1 MKKTRC
7 ILFFLWLFALTQISV
22 AQSRKNGKSF
32 FVCGDSKVILVDY
45 YKSRDSVPE
54 IVWTWDAHLAK
65 DLPAGYHAKFNSI
78 DDCKPL
84 KKGKQ
89 VLVSSSS
96 GAVAL
101 VNRKDGKV
109 LFYASVPNAHSIARI
124 PGNRLVVAASTAK
137 DGNKIILFDAR
148 HGEIPLFSDSL
159 YSAHGLV
166 WHKKRQSLF
175 ALGYA
180 QLREYKIA
188 DYHNLRLINQWT
200 IPGIGGHDLQLARDH
215 KNLFVTEHGG
225 SWIFDVKSQ
234 QFKKIAGFPDRENIK
249 SLGQDESG
257 QFIFTVPEES
267 WWTFHVIFLKPARK
281 IAFPGMRVYKA
292 RWVLRR

>member
-1 MKKTRC
+1 MNSIKKTRC
-7 ILFFLWLFALTQISV
+7 LLFFLSLFACTQISV
-22 AQSRKNGKSF
+22 GQSRKKQKLF
-32 FVCGDSKVILVDY
+32 LVCGDSKVILVDY
-45 YKSRDSVPE
+45 YKSRDSIPE

-65 DLPAGYHAKFNSI
+65 DLPANYRPKFSSI
-78 DDCKPL
+78 DDCKPV

-89 VLVSSSS
+89 VLVTSSS
-96 GAVAL
+96 GAAAL

-124 PGNRLVVAASTAK
+124 PGNRVVVAASTEK

-175 ALGYA
+175 ALGYD

-188 DYHNLRLINQWT
+188 DYH
-200 IPGIGGHDLQLARDH
+200 DL
-215 KNLFVTEHGG
+215 
-225 SWIFDVKSQ
+225 
-234 QFKKIAGFPDRENIK
+234 
-249 SLGQDESG
+249 
-257 QFIFTVPEES
+257 
-267 WWTFHVIFLKPARK
+267 
-281 IAFPGMRVYKA
+281 
-292 RWVLRR
+292 